1 MNRAESLGAGPEL
14 VLTMSAV
21 DRLRTLLEESG
32 DTHCKLRIQA
42 DGPVDDP
49 AFTLSLEESA
59 NDDDI
64 ELDYVRIAVLL
75 DPESHRR
82 LLGHEVDH
90 RHDERGEHFVIRRAG

>member
-1 MNRAESLGAGPEL
+1 MSQTDTLQAGPDL

-32 DTHCKLRIQA
+32 DTHCKLRIHA
-42 DGPVDDP
+42 DGTADAP

-64 ELDYVRIAVLL
+64 ELDYARIAVLL

-82 LLGHEVDH
+82 LRGHEVDH
-90 RHDERGEHFVIRRAG
+90 RHDDSGEHFVIRRA